1 MAQVV
6 FSPEALADLERLTE
20 FLIEKSPEAA
30 VDTLGLVLGAT
41 RIPASHPMVGRR
53 VEGEMRELVISRG
66 NSGHLGLYVFDAA
79 AMWCGSCA
87 YGTSARRGTGNEAW
101 QYFDWRMASGLGFSR
116 KMAVIPPRRNPLRAG
131 GAAQG

>member
-30 VDTLGLVLGAT
+30 VDTLGLVLDAT
-41 RIPASHPMVGRR
+41 RILASHPMVGRR

-66 NSGHLGLYVFDAA
+66 NSGYLGLYVFDAA
-79 AMWCGSCA
+79 HDVV
-87 YGTSARRGTGNEAW
+87 RILRLRHQREAG
-101 QYFDWRMASGLGFSR
+101 YRE
-116 KMAVIPPRRNPLRAG
+116 
-131 GAAQG
+131 

>member
-30 VDTLGLVLGAT
+30 VDTLGLVLDAT
-41 RIPASHPMVGRR
+41 RILASHPMVGRR

-66 NSGHLGLYVFDAA
+66 NSGYLGLYVFDP
-79 AMWCGSCA
+79 
-87 YGTSARRGTGNEAW
+87 ARDVVRVLRIRHQREAG
-101 QYFDWRMASGLGFSR
+101 YRE
-116 KMAVIPPRRNPLRAG
+116 
-131 GAAQG
+131 

>member
-30 VDTLGLVLGAT
+30 VDTLGLVLDAT
-41 RIPASHPMVGRR
+41 RILASHPMVGRR

-66 NSGHLGLYVFDAA
+66 VSGYLGLYAFDP
-79 AMWCGSCA
+79 
-87 YGTSARRGTGNEAW
+87 ARDVVRVLRLRHQREAG
-101 QYFDWRMASGLGFSR
+101 YRE
-116 KMAVIPPRRNPLRAG
+116 
-131 GAAQG
+131 